1 MRWFVE
7 LTANGRSE
15 AEEHN
20 NLNSAK
26 VAFKRG
32 KKLFLNLAEITP
44 DLKVSGSITQFD
56 GKNEKVV
63 DYFDNISETVRK

>member
-15 AEEHN
+15 AEEHPT
-20 NLNSAK
+20 LDSAK

-32 KKLFLNLAEITP
+32 KKLFMNLAEMTP

-56 GKNEKVV
+56 GSHEKLI
-63 DYFDNISETVRK
+63 DFFDNTREVRK